1 MKILMFVI
9 LFLFI
14 GAFFIIS
21 NEHIKMNSSENVS
34 LFFTK
39 YGQWFDKLR
48 ENTGTAV
55 GYIIKSEWLPEQE
68 EDSQ

>member
-21 NEHIKMNSSENVS
+21 NEKIKINNSENVN
-34 LFFTK
+34 LFFEK
-39 YGQWFDKLR
+39 YVAWMDDLADNSKI
-48 ENTGTAV
+48 V
-55 GYIIKSEWLPEQE
+55 IGYVIKSEWLPENIP
-68 EDSQ
+68 SSG